1 MLGVTNIVFLL
12 GGSVADRVWWFL
24 QPSVPNSFSCASC
37 IAEVDRKELHFPDS
51 LAAKGPDKIRGLLM
65 RSAKEKR
72 TEKWK
77 ETHHEARVGGLQM
90 DRESKAQGVNS
101 ICIQPYYF
109 TNRKIGY
116 LCVRRPSVYV
126 KVNN

>member
-77 ETHHEARVGGLQM
+77 ETHHEARVGRSTDGQ
-90 DRESKAQGVNS
+90 REQSSGSQQYMYTTILFHK
-101 ICIQPYYF
+101 
-109 TNRKIGY
+109 
-116 LCVRRPSVYV
+116 
-126 KVNN
+126 